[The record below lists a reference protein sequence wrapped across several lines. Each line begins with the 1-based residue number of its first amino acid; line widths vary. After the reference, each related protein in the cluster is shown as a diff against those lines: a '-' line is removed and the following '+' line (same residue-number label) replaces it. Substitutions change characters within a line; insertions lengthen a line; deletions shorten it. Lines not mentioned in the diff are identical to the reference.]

1 MLKRTIERN
10 ERLAELAER
19 PLLLTLI
26 ARLHT
31 EGLGR
36 TRPESGDV
44 CGLFVFV
51 AASGQERV
59 ANSVSISLQTIA
71 TKTGLAK
78 SSVQLALRK
87 LNRRRL

>member
-31 EGLGR
+31 EGLVGHDR
-36 TRPESGDV
+36 SSATFV
-44 CGLFVFV
+44 VYLFLLRQAVKN
-51 AASGQERV
+51 ASRL
-59 ANSVSISLQTIA
+59 VSISLQTIA